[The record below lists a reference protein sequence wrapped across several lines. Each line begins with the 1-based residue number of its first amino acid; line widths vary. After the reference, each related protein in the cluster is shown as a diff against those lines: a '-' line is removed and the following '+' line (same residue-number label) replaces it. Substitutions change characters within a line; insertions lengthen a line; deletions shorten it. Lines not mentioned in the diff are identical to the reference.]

1 MVLWN
6 GGTSVWARG
15 STVTSLLGCL
25 VTIPSAFATECG
37 LVTTGTSCH
46 SISWYSSCSFSVA
59 SSKLFWAIFCGS
71 CHPLEALKKWLHA
84 DDVLNIRFPSP
95 VADITSWFIG
105 VVFLKTLKG
114 SNQRRRSFSDST
126 TFLNGLY
133 ANTKYPGWKDTFRW
147 RESYL
152 SFCWIFT
159 SSILIFTTSLAA
171 DHSASRW
178 PA

>member
-15 STVTSLLGCL
+15 STVTSLLGCS

-46 SISWYSSCSFSVA
+46 SISWYSSCLFSVA
-59 SSKLFWAIFCGS
+59 SSKLFWAIFCRS

-114 SNQRRRSFSDST
+114 SNQKEGAFQIQPLFWMACTLILNILAGRIPSDDVSRISLSVGFSLLP
-126 TFLNGLY
+126 F
-133 ANTKYPGWKDTFRW
+133 
-147 RESYL
+147 
-152 SFCWIFT
+152 
-159 SSILIFTTSLAA
+159 
-171 DHSASRW
+171 
-178 PA
+178 